1 MDEPLL
7 KKQHR
12 FEQRAND
19 FIRAAER
26 LAEACEQPFT
36 PFIRD
41 SVIQRF
47 EFCWE
52 LAWKVLKL
60 RLEQVGVVVLT
71 PRDVFREALEKGLI
85 EDGNTW
91 SEAQRMRNLTSHTY
105 DEELAD
111 QVYQFLLSPG
121 QQLFNTLARQ
131 VREWRQVGV

>member
-7 KKQHR
+7 IKQQR

-19 FIRAAER
+19 YIRAAAR
-26 LAEACEQPFT
+26 LGEACDQPFS
-36 PFIRD
+36 PFMRD

-105 DEELAD
+105 DEKLAD

-121 QQLFNTLARQ
+121 QQLFGALAHK
-131 VREWRQVGV
+131 VEEWRQEGA